1 MRAFRLGVFLGWRQI
16 QHASMWATGLIV
28 VIILFT
34 FLNLVALSGI
44 LFGIV
49 DGALDQVRTQAL
61 GDINVSPLD
70 GETRVLETE
79 RFLQILETY
88 PEIKAYSARYGGLVT
103 IEANYKER
111 RSLNQDPDIIA
122 VNVTGI
128 DPVAEAATTDL
139 EDLVAEGE
147 YLDPNESGYI
157 LLGKYNV
164 DRYAAEYGNVYD
176 SLKKIK
182 PGSPVKVT
190 VGDETRDFIVK
201 GIIDSKV
208 DLISVSVYMPE
219 REFRRMFDR
228 YDHNANQIAVRL
240 VDGVDE
246 AAVKAKL
253 ESSDLSALGEIS
265 YFSEDIP
272 KFVVDVR
279 DTFQKL
285 SLIVGVI
292 GITVASITIFIVIFI
307 NALSRRRQIG
317 ILKAIGITRRT
328 IEFAY
333 ITQASFYVIIG
344 SVIGI
349 LVTKFG
355 LVPYFME
362 HPIDFPY
369 ADTALL
375 IDDAGLLL
383 RFGALLLVALV
394 AGFIPAWMITRQ
406 NTLDAILGRK

>member
-1 MRAFRLGVFLGWRQI
+1 MRSFRIGLFLGWRQI
-16 QHASMWATGLIV
+16 QHASLWATSLIII
-28 VIILFT
+28 IILFT
-34 FLNLVALSGI
+34 FLNLVTLSGI
-44 LFGIV
+44 LLGIV
-49 DGALDQVRTQAL
+49 DGAVGQVRTQAL
-61 GDINVSPLD
+61 GDINISPLD
-70 GETRVLETE
+70 GETRILETE
-79 RFLQILETY
+79 RFLQILDTY
-88 PEIKAYSARYGGLVT
+88 PEVKAYSARYGGLMT

-111 RSLNQDPDIIA
+111 RSLNQDPDVIA

-139 EDLVAEGE
+139 EELVAEGE
-147 YLDPNESGYI
+147 YLNPDESGYI

-176 SLKKIK
+176 SLKNIS
-182 PGSPVKVT
+182 PGSPVRVT

-208 DLISVSVYMPE
+208 DMISVSVYMPE
-219 REFRRMFDR
+219 REFRRMFAR

-240 VDGVDE
+240 VEGVDE
-246 AAVKAKL
+246 IAARQKL
-253 ESSDLSALGEIS
+253 EASDLKELGEIS
-265 YFSEDIP
+265 HFNEDIP

-285 SLIVGVI
+285 TLIVGVI

-317 ILKAIGITRRT
+317 ILKAIGITRHT

-333 ITQASFYVIIG
+333 IVQAAFYVVMG
-344 SVIGI
+344 SLIGI
-349 LVTKFG
+349 LVTKVG
-355 LVPYFME
+355 LVPYFNE

-369 ADTALL
+369 ADTSLL
-375 IDDAGLLL
+375 VDDFGLVA
-383 RFGALLLVALV
+383 RFGALLAVALV

>member
-44 LFGIV
+44 LLGIV

-246 AAVKAKL
+246 
-253 ESSDLSALGEIS
+253 
-265 YFSEDIP
+265 
-272 KFVVDVR
+272 
-279 DTFQKL
+279 
-285 SLIVGVI
+285 
-292 GITVASITIFIVIFI
+292 
-307 NALSRRRQIG
+307 
-317 ILKAIGITRRT
+317 
-328 IEFAY
+328 
-333 ITQASFYVIIG
+333 
-344 SVIGI
+344 
-349 LVTKFG
+349 
-355 LVPYFME
+355 
-362 HPIDFPY
+362 
-369 ADTALL
+369 
-375 IDDAGLLL
+375 
-383 RFGALLLVALV
+383 
-394 AGFIPAWMITRQ
+394 
-406 NTLDAILGRK
+406 